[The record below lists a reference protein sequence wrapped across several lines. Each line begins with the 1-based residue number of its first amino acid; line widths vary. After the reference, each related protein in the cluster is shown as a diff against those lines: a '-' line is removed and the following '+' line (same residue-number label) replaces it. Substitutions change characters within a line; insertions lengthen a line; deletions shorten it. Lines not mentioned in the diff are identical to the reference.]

1 MSVKL
6 RQKKLSGNKHRDRGT
21 PSITPTNSS
30 RSRIRVNRSGDS
42 FHPGFDLQGNK
53 ERVES

>member
-6 RQKKLSGNKHRDRGT
+6 RQKKLSGNKHRDIGT